1 MTPTFPNTNT
11 KIRMRP
17 IVLFIYVIAFTLCS
31 CRTTVPTETVRK
43 AALHDTVTIVRR
55 DTVYHTDTLRL
66 MSYFRDTVWREE
78 STHYVIRTV
87 RDTFYIDKTSALS
100 TIHHTSADS
109 LRFSA
114 SINQQ
119 AHSDTVIN
127 RHVDTIRVRSP
138 TYSVASS
145 SLAQRIKELIV
156 GFLICFV
163 GTCLIVYINK
173 DKS

>member
-1 MTPTFPNTNT
+1 
-11 KIRMRP
+11 MRP

-31 CRTTVPTETVRK
+31 CRTTVPTETVRT
-43 AALHDTVTIVRR
+43 AALHDTVTVIRR

-66 MSYFRDTVWREE
+66 MSYLRDTIWREE
-78 STHYVIRTV
+78 STHYVFHTV
-87 RDTFYIDKTSALS
+87 RDTFYIDKKSAAS
-100 TIHHTSADS
+100 TIRHASADS
-109 LRFSA
+109 LMSSV

-119 AHSDTVIN
+119 AHSDTDIN

-156 GFLICFV
+156 VFLICSV
-163 GTCLIVYINK
+163 GICLIVYINK

>member
-1 MTPTFPNTNT
+1 
-11 KIRMRP
+11 MRP

-31 CRTTVPTETVRK
+31 CRTTIPTETVRT
-43 AALHDTVTIVRR
+43 AALHDTVTVIRR
-55 DTVYHTDTLRL
+55 DTVYHTDTLHL
-66 MSYFRDTVWREE
+66 MSYLRDTIWREE
-78 STHYVIRTV
+78 SAHYVLRTV
-87 RDTFYIDKTSALS
+87 HDTFYIDKTSALS
-100 TIHHTSADS
+100 TIRHASADS
-109 LRFSA
+109 LRSSV

-119 AHSDTVIN
+119 AHSDTAIN

-138 TYSVASS
+138 TYSVASR